1 MNQIQNNF
9 LEESTSIEMLKFVQ
23 LISDAEDRGL
33 LIEIVHTALKDMKS
47 NPKSSPLL
55 SLQIAS
61 DDWDL

>member
-1 MNQIQNNF
+1 MNKIKKDF
-9 LEESTSIEMLKFVQ
+9 LKESTSIEMLKFAQ
-23 LISDAEDRGL
+23 LISDAENRGL
-33 LIEIVHTALKDMKS
+33 LIEVVHTALKDMKS